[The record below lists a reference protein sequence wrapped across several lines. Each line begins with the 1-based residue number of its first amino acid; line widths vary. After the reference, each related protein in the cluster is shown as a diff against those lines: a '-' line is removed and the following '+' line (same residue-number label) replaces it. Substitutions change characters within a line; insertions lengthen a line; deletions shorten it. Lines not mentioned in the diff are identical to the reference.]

1 MFQVAA
7 AHPTSFDAFAN
18 GPLSPAFDMPMSPA
32 SALVQLPRT
41 LARPR
46 SSTISHDAIAR
57 ASPELADVPL
67 EYIRSGLHQQAPQ

>member
-1 MFQVAA
+1 MFQVAPRPA
-7 AHPTSFDAFAN
+7 PLDFAS
-18 GPLSPAFDMPMSPA
+18 GPLSPMFDSPMSPA

-46 SSTISHDAIAR
+46 PVAISRNAIAE

-67 EYIRSGLHQQAPQ
+67 EYIRSGLSQQAPA